1 MEPLLALRLE
11 LLMAQH
17 DQRASALT
25 AADKAHLG
33 LARIVTLHYHSSALY
48 RVH

>member
-1 MEPLLALRLE
+1 VEPLLALRLE